1 MTTRTDATLLLIAT
15 CATPSPNSKS
25 GKPRQQQTI
34 LEAGQIGG
42 AEEIRRGI
50 HGEGVAAESLEGKVR
65 LLKLEARKE
74 KKVKPGKSRASV
86 LEDL

>member
-1 MTTRTDATLLLIAT
+1 MPHYSWIAT
-15 CATPSPNSKS
+15 CATPSPNSKCE
-25 GKPRQQQTI
+25 KPHQQQTI
-34 LEAGQIGG
+34 LGTGQIGEAG
-42 AEEIRRGI
+42 EIRRGI
-50 HGEGVAAESLEGKVR
+50 HGEGVAADLLEGIVR